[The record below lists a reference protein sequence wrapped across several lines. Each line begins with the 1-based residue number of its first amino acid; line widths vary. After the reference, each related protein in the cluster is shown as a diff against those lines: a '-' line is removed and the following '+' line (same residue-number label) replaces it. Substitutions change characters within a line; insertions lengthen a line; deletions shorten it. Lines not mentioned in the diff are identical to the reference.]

1 MGWGGG
7 GEGVQIK
14 TAKREIQGFMILELK
29 GIKNLRRYEFIWL
42 IKITF

>member
-7 GEGVQIK
+7 GGVQLK

-29 GIKNLRRYEFIWL
+29 CIKDLRRYEFIWL